1 MEMTRQRFWVIGGDY
16 AGMDFKQ
23 LKSGAE
29 QILGPFD
36 DREEATAAWKRVS
49 AEHRSRATA
58 RFSIASEQI
67 SLPG

>member
-1 MEMTRQRFWVIGGDY
+1 MTKERFWVVGGEY
-16 AGMDFKQ
+16 AGMDFKR

-36 DREEATAAWKRVS
+36 NRDEAAAEWKRVS
-49 AEHRSRATA
+49 AENRSRATA